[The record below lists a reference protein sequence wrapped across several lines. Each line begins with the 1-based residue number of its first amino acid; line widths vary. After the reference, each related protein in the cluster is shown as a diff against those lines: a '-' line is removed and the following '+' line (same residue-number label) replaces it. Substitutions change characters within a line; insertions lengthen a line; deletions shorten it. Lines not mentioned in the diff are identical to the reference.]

1 MTTERGAA
9 ERTRATPLLRQPVF
23 VSLLMTALVSNVGSW
38 MQGFSEQWLVVQ
50 MAGAEA
56 PRWAG
61 RQGFASGFAM
71 LLLIPFAGALG
82 DRFDRRRLLAVS
94 QVWLACIAVMMG
106 TLAWTPGGL
115 TLGRLVAFAAATGVG
130 MALMVPMLNSLLPG
144 VVTRDELT
152 AASGLM
158 SAQFNV
164 SRVVGPTLSAAV
176 LSWWGASGNFFL
188 NALSFLGLIVV
199 SFRRPAPVPERAGA
213 GRGSYAEAWRH
224 CREDR
229 ELRVALVLALV
240 VGTFAWSYHTF
251 VTVYAVRYLGAQA
264 HGAAG
269 LLAAYGAGAITGS
282 LLLSRDTGGSP
293 WRRLRMG
300 LAAYGGGLVL
310 VGAWPHDVVTLVV
323 AAGLGGAHAVFGNL
337 LSVAVQHRAPDAMR
351 GRITAI
357 YLMAILGTTPL
368 GNLLA
373 GEVAQALGYHGVR
386 WVLGAQGVLLIG
398 SAVWAWRRMAAQV
411 R

>member
-164 SRVVGPTLSAAV
+164 SRVVGPTLSPAGM
-176 LSWWGASGNFFL
+176 SWVGASGKYFL
-188 NALSFLGLIVV
+188 K
-199 SFRRPAPVPERAGA
+199 
-213 GRGSYAEAWRH
+213 
-224 CREDR
+224 
-229 ELRVALVLALV
+229 
-240 VGTFAWSYHTF
+240 
-251 VTVYAVRYLGAQA
+251 
-264 HGAAG
+264 
-269 LLAAYGAGAITGS
+269 
-282 LLLSRDTGGSP
+282 
-293 WRRLRMG
+293 
-300 LAAYGGGLVL
+300 
-310 VGAWPHDVVTLVV
+310 
-323 AAGLGGAHAVFGNL
+323 
-337 LSVAVQHRAPDAMR
+337 AM
-351 GRITAI
+351 
-357 YLMAILGTTPL
+357 
-368 GNLLA
+368 
-373 GEVAQALGYHGVR
+373 
-386 WVLGAQGVLLIG
+386 
-398 SAVWAWRRMAAQV
+398 
-411 R
+411 